1 MFGWT
6 LQIFGLNDYVGPGA
20 TQNIVTAIQRIRYT
34 QGRTNTDRA
43 LRFMREEIFARVSTH
58 CLQQGQFIFHF
69 HARFFEIFAQ
79 NSLAVFPFEKTGSI
93 TMSRF
98 RARLRQ
104 ASASTLRPLCDDT
117 SNSVLIEINGDA

>member
-1 MFGWT
+1 MHSEHNFKLGASIYSHNFTKDIKMFGLD

-58 CLQQGQFIFHF
+58 CLRQPYQGQSIFHF
-69 HARFFEIFAQ
+69 HARF
-79 NSLAVFPFEKTGSI
+79 
-93 TMSRF
+93 
-98 RARLRQ
+98 
-104 ASASTLRPLCDDT
+104 
-117 SNSVLIEINGDA
+117 